1 MTPEIDFLEMDFTQ
15 FEQLARLLWL
25 TCLHHEVSCKTQDLH
40 IEDTE
45 SKDWLALEQLEQYA
59 L

>member
-1 MTPEIDFLEMDFTQ
+1 MTPEIDFFIGMAFTQ
-15 FEQLARLLWL
+15 FEQWARLLWL

-45 SKDWLALEQLEQYA
+45 SKGWFALEN
-59 L
+59 